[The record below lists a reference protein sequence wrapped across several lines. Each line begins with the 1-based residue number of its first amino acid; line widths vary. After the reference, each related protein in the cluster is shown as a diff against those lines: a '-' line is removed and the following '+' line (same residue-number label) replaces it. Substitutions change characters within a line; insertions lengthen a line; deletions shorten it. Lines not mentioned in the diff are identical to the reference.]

1 MRVTDFSAWK
11 KELEFWSRRENGR
24 HALNVLFVSI
34 EVMKD
39 WQLEVMLLLN
49 PMSKGTG
56 NWLVGSGVTA
66 EAELAVVE
74 ADPDMVDVE
83 LVNVELVAVV
93 VVVAVVAFFFSLRG
107 RRSRSPVVS
116 CSAASL
122 SGVQAGSARSGP
134 KPARSDADP
143 GSQNSEPSS
152 WVSTIC
158 SSIYLVAAEN
168 ERQHVRNT
176 KKRR

>member
-1 MRVTDFSAWK
+1 
-11 KELEFWSRRENGR
+11 
-24 HALNVLFVSI
+24 VLFVSI

-56 NWLVGSGVTA
+56 SWLVGRGVTA

-83 LVNVELVAVV
+83 LVNVELVAVL
-93 VVVAVVAFFFSLRG
+93 VAVVAFFSLRG
-107 RRSRSPVVS
+107 RRSRSPVS

-134 KPARSDADP
+134 KLARSDADP

-158 SSIYLVAAEN
+158 SSIYMVAEEN
-168 ERQHVRNT
+168 ERQHVRNIR
-176 KKRR
+176 KRRWVVWIGR

>member
-1 MRVTDFSAWK
+1 MHT
-11 KELEFWSRRENGR
+11 WSRRENGK

-34 EVMKD
+34 EVIKD

-49 PMSKGTG
+49 PTSKGTG
-56 NWLVGSGVTA
+56 SWLVGSGVTA
-66 EAELAVVE
+66 VTELAVVE

-83 LVNVELVAVV
+83 LVNVELVKIELVV
-93 VVVAVVAFFFSLRG
+93 VGLVAFFSLRG
-107 RRSRSPVVS
+107 RRSPVVS

-134 KPARSDADP
+134 KPARSDPD
-143 GSQNSEPSS
+143 SQNSEPSS

-158 SSIYLVAAEN
+158 SSIYTVADEN
-168 ERQHVRNT
+168 DRQHVRNIR
-176 KKRR
+176 KRRWVVWIGR